1 VFEGDPTDP
10 RRGILRVTTTEPMIC
25 AIVWGEDDSFGRF
38 NNSLSMNGTGIE
50 QHDVVLPDVEAGV
63 EYRYVVQGTTADGT
77 LYRSDVGSFRID
89 AAAPAA
95 TVVDRGE
102 NLALDASV
110 VEVVVVAAR
119 EGIAA
124 QPPMG

>member
-1 VFEGDPTDP
+1 
-10 RRGILRVTTTEPMIC
+10 
-25 AIVWGEDDSFGRF
+25 
-38 NNSLSMNGTGIE
+38 MNGTGIE

-77 LYRSDVGSFRID
+77 LYRSDVGLFRID